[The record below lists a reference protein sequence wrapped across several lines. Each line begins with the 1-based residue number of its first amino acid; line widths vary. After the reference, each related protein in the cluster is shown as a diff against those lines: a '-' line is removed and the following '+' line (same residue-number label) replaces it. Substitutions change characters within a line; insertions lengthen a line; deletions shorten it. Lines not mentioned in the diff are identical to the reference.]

1 MCTCVFGQFEPD
13 KNTFF
18 FFRKKKEKK
27 GKKKMEEKLSP
38 PMARLIFRAVLAR
51 TKSRGVSQQVRL
63 YEFVQ
68 SNKVCLARDTYD
80 PPFSSSATKQWNIH
94 RINMYTHTRQNF
106 KNRSVFF
113 FFFALPTRWKY
124 YSPYFFFFFPSFSF
138 PLKFVLQSISF
149 QREEK
154 NLSSIEGCVR
164 VSRGEDDTL
173 REVGSINKR

>member
-1 MCTCVFGQFEPD
+1 MDSYTPIVTRARVCARACSANSSRI
-13 KNTFF
+13 KILFF
-18 FFRKKKEKK
+18 FSKKKEKK
-27 GKKKMEEKLSP
+27 KEKKMEGKLSP

-113 FFFALPTRWKY
+113 SFLLFQPVENIIR
-124 YSPYFFFFFPSFSF
+124 PIFFFFPLFF
-138 PLKFVLQSISF
+138 LPFEIRITIDFVSA
-149 QREEK
+149 
-154 NLSSIEGCVR
+154 
-164 VSRGEDDTL
+164 RGEELEQHRRMCT
-173 REVGSINKR
+173 RFP

>member
-27 GKKKMEEKLSP
+27 GKKKMEGKLSP

-124 YSPYFFFFFPSFSF
+124 YSPYFFLFSPLFPSLWNSYYNRFRFSARRRTWAASKDVYAY
-138 PLKFVLQSISF
+138 PAGKTIRYERS
-149 QREEK
+149 
-154 NLSSIEGCVR
+154 VR
-164 VSRGEDDTL
+164 
-173 REVGSINKR
+173 

>member
-113 FFFALPTRWKY
+113 FLFCSSNPLKILFAL
-124 YSPYFFFFFPSFSF
+124 FFSFFPSFSF